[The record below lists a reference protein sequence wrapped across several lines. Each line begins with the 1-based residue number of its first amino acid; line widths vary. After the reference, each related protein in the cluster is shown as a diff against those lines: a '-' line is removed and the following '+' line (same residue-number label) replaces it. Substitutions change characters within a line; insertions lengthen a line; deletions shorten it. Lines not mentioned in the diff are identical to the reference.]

1 MVSDA
6 DLVSNIEDII
16 ASEDLTKLTFKIIY
30 HRLRLKYGH
39 LSDRKKF
46 LRETVLRIIEGEKLG
61 RSSSANEEK
70 DEQQEIATEEKNEEN
85 RSSKNL
91 HSEMIGS
98 VLDEKEFPMHLIT
111 QKELSLQKIILER
124 IQTGRSISTR
134 GGSSSKRKISTDLQR
149 KKQQQKTQQ
158 KSSRNASEANDIGS
172 NRDSITTE
180 CSSLFSEDNEIQRKK
195 KQRKSFNAL
204 TRPTVL
210 SPTLAAFLG
219 EEELPR
225 TEVVKR
231 LHSYIRENHL
241 QDSKNGRKINFDE
254 RLQKVFKC
262 KSSDFFKINRLL
274 SKHVKPINEVV

>member
-30 HRLRLKYGH
+30 HRLKSKYGH

-70 DEQQEIATEEKNEEN
+70 DKQQEIATEEKEEEN

-91 HSEMIGS
+91 HSETIGS

-124 IQTGRSISTR
+124 IQTGRNVSTR
-134 GGSSSKRKISTDLQR
+134 GGSSSKRKISTDLQQ
-149 KKQQQKTQQ
+149 KKQQ
-158 KSSRNASEANDIGS
+158 KSSRNSSEANDIDS
-172 NRDSITTE
+172 THDSITTE
-180 CSSLFSEDNEIQRKK
+180 CSASFSEDNEIQRKK

-231 LHSYIRENHL
+231 LHSYIREHHL